1 VGSGTLAVADSD
13 HDHDHHDVPSLG
25 TLYLFQQTL
34 DHGIAVFTILSS
46 LRADFDFTKFTGKFG
61 SIKSE

>member
-34 DHGIAVFTILSS
+34 DHGIAVFTTSTPN
-46 LRADFDFTKFTGKFG
+46 RADSGSNNFLDKFG

>member
-1 VGSGTLAVADSD
+1 VSAATHAAGGAR
-13 HDHDHHDVPSLG
+13 DHDHHDVPYLG

-34 DHGIAVFTILSS
+34 DHDIAVLTTSTPN
-46 LRADFDFTKFTGKFG
+46 RADSGSSNFLDKFG